1 MRCSVYHLPRQTA
14 FLQRCQKKVESK
26 KFVSVDLGDTS
37 CSNWC
42 VSIVVVWSASH
53 FYYNGELFSCLL
65 YSSLEAIF
73 CHRQSRWLTLVTQS
87 EQQCRSNSALFC
99 MAINS
104 QIKKPVQ
111 HPVRCWTTL
120 ICGWFSFSTE
130 AYLAFGDH
138 LTHVVPL
145 QALSRTA
152 PASTAGYFYPHLH
165 SISFFRKLQ
174 PLFLKREFCILVA
187 GNHNNVKSY

>member
-1 MRCSVYHLPRQTA
+1 MQL
-14 FLQRCQKKVESK
+14 
-26 KFVSVDLGDTS
+26 
-37 CSNWC
+37 
-42 VSIVVVWSASH
+42 
-53 FYYNGELFSCLL
+53 
-65 YSSLEAIF
+65 AI
-73 CHRQSRWLTLVTQS
+73 RSTK
-87 EQQCRSNSALFC
+87 QCRSNSALFC

-120 ICGWFSFSTE
+120 ICGWFSFSAE

-174 PLFLKREFCILVA
+174 PLFLKREFCIPVA
-187 GNHNNVKSY
+187 GNHNNVKSYWQRYEEESDCQPLCLRRKWKSSPVAPPKNPECFRIQDFYFYLFTFHKNRIGCCT